1 MGGLWRRRRLL
12 CNRNLSITAVAVF
25 STIFCQVGIAFFSV
39 LASLREFVRL
49 FLAFE
54 FVAYTRLVT
63 LSSSSCLNAQCSWYR
78 NRTERQIDNVCP
90 RLKFQRANR
99 TPFYLKRIVMGGNET
114 CFTICAMSENV
125 ISIFKVHRYQYRR
138 GESYD
143 TAPFGCVLSLPAVKK
158 VAGNRLF
165 CFH

>member
-1 MGGLWRRRRLL
+1 MGGLWRRRRRLL
-12 CNRNLSITAVAVF
+12 CSRNLSITACAWVF

-114 CFTICAMSENV
+114 CFTICAMSENA
-125 ISIFKVHRYQYRR
+125 ISSKSIDINTGEASRTTPHRLVVCYHHQR
-138 GESYD
+138 
-143 TAPFGCVLSLPAVKK
+143 
-158 VAGNRLF
+158 
-165 CFH
+165 

>member
-1 MGGLWRRRRLL
+1 MGGLWRRRRRLL
-12 CNRNLSITAVAVF
+12 CSRNLSITACAWVF

-63 LSSSSCLNAQCSWYR
+63 LSSSSPCLNAQCSWYR

-99 TPFYLKRIVMGGNET
+99 TLFHLKRDVMGVMKRVLQYVQCPKT
-114 CFTICAMSENV
+114 LFPSSK
-125 ISIFKVHRYQYRR
+125 SIDINTGEASRMTPHRLVVCYHYQQ
-138 GESYD
+138 
-143 TAPFGCVLSLPAVKK
+143 
-158 VAGNRLF
+158 
-165 CFH
+165 